1 MECVVKYKPIIWK
14 TSPED
19 SAALKDAY
27 LSGDGLCP
35 ACKRQGLRIPIE
47 ERFGESPWESDGTY
61 AVCVE
66 NKHAAPLD

>member
-14 TSPED
+14 TLPED

-47 ERFGESPWESDGTY
+47 ERFGESP
-61 AVCVE
+61 
-66 NKHAAPLD
+66 